1 MKIQVFAV
9 LKEYFDKEFELAE
22 EIKDISTLKERL
34 SSLNKE
40 ADGVLNI
47 SRFAVNN
54 EFVNPDY
61 AIQAHDTIC
70 IFPPSSGG

>member
-9 LKEYFDKEFELAE
+9 LKEYFDKEFELADD
-22 EIKDISTLKERL
+22 IKDIGELKTRL
-34 SSLNKE
+34 SCLNQE

-47 SRFAVNN
+47 SRFAINN
-54 EFVNPDY
+54 EFVNSDHV
-61 AIQAHDTIC
+61 IQAHDTIC